1 MSMQI
6 QPFLIR
12 ISSGTKFCLKTA
24 PTIQESQEI
33 YSESSELWFKLR
45 FDKRNQSFKN
55 QHYISNTGWP
65 KYIWKLNEI
74 HVAFN
79 LE

>member
-6 QPFLIR
+6 QLFPIG
-12 ISSGTKFCLKTA
+12 ISSGTKFCLKTP
-24 PTIQESQEI
+24 PTIQESHEI

-45 FDKRNQSFKN
+45 SDKRNQSFKN
-55 QHYISNTGWP
+55 QHYINKTGWP